1 MSNKEIATTYINL
14 MIRSIEDLKPRGAWR
29 KGVVAYALDLLEGLK
44 ETITD
49 APEALDNETL
59 LFRALLNGASSWAE
73 YSEGGCALIYNRDI
87 AERLCNPTELK
98 RTRNGSREPNPR
110 ESWLDVQTR
119 ALTQSGL
126 LIRRAY
132 RGVLGHE

>member
-14 MIRSIEDLKPRGAWR
+14 MIRSIEGLKPRGAWR
-29 KGVVAYALDLLEGLK
+29 KGVVAYALDLLDGLK
-44 ETITD
+44 ETITY

-110 ESWLDVQTR
+110 ESWIDVQTR
-119 ALTQSGL
+119 ALTQAGL

-132 RGVLGHE
+132 REVLSHE